1 MVPLVSRA
9 KAVPLPWSQGHS
21 YSLRCSSEEN
31 LWMDQPEASG
41 VAQGAFAA
49 ETVFG
54 KYRMSEPLFLGIIG
68 LTALIYN
75 RGTSKL
81 GQLGAQKCNFHNT
94 EHISFFLSAHTEAEQ
109 ATQILGKQFISKAD
123 CFLSWE
129 KFVDKYVKYSPD
141 QWSGNWSPDFP
152 NSYVSFLFLFLRGKW
167 PEI

>member
-1 MVPLVSRA
+1 MDNSDGSLGFSCKSCASSLEPRPQLFPLVLIRGEPVNGPA
-9 KAVPLPWSQGHS
+9 RGQQ
-21 YSLRCSSEEN
+21 RCSGHICCRN
-31 LWMDQPEASG
+31 DVW
-41 VAQGAFAA
+41 
-49 ETVFG
+49 
-54 KYRMSEPLFLGIIG
+54 LGIIG

-75 RGTSKL
+75 RGNSKL

-129 KFVDKYVKYSPD
+129 KFVAKYVKYSLD

-152 NSYVSFLFLFLRGKW
+152 NNYVSFLFLFLRVKW

>member
-1 MVPLVSRA
+1 
-9 KAVPLPWSQGHS
+9 
-21 YSLRCSSEEN
+21 
-31 LWMDQPEASG
+31 MDQLEASS
-41 VAQGAFAA
+41 VAQGIFAA
-49 ETVFG
+49 ETMFG

-75 RGTSKL
+75 RGNSKL

-129 KFVDKYVKYSPD
+129 KFVAKYVKYSPD
-141 QWSGNWSPDFP
+141 QWSGN
-152 NSYVSFLFLFLRGKW
+152 
-167 PEI
+167 